1 MILAVL
7 GFGAVA
13 GVGTLIRWDVAGRF
27 TPPVGTLLVNLT
39 GTFALGAAAELDGL
53 TATLV
58 GTAGLGA
65 LTTFSTVMLELVELW
80 AVDRRR
86 ALAYGALTAAG
97 GLLTAWAGL
106 EVAA

>member
-1 MILAVL
+1 VIFAMI

-13 GVGTLIRWDVAGRF
+13 GVGTLIRWDLADRF
-27 TPPVGTLLVNLT
+27 TPPAGTLLVNLA

-53 TATLV
+53 AATLV

-86 ALAYGALTAAG
+86 ALAYGALTATG
-97 GLLTAWAGL
+97 GLLAAWLGL
-106 EVAA
+106 ELAS